1 MGARRAAVAAAAFCL
16 AALAGTA
23 LRRHT
28 QRTTLSLAAHDY
40 ARIVEGTTVRIYKRT
55 HASANALKDAT
66 WAMDNL
72 GLSFLFNTTYTC
84 SDDSPGDTAGGTPC
98 AERMIVTALADWD
111 IPTLSRLPPRW
122 QRSPRLSAI
131 PKQPLSTRQHST

>member
-1 MGARRAAVAAAAFCL
+1 MEFPRAAVAAAAFCL

-28 QRTTLSLAAHDY
+28 ERATLSLAAHDY

-98 AERMIVTALADWD
+98 ADGRAAASEVAGHGIAF
-111 IPTLSRLPPRW
+111 PSTLSATT
-122 QRSPRLSAI
+122 S
-131 PKQPLSTRQHST
+131 QPHT